1 MSNKTSNAGQN
12 LLDLAYDKLEEL
24 IVTCELKPGSHLR
37 IQDLQTMTGFNRMP
51 VYQATTRL
59 AADTLM
65 IIHPRQ
71 GVQISPIDL
80 SRASL
85 LLDLRRD
92 LERFVISLASQRASD
107 AQRSQ
112 FRHIANLLKTS
123 ESLTISEFNAYDSK
137 IDQMVLSACGE
148 PFLQY
153 TLRPLHTIFRRI
165 GWVYHSYTAGGESL
179 DSTVEGHIAVL
190 DAILSG
196 KPEQAALA
204 SDKLIDFVKDMLPV
218 LSDELPPS
226 VFDVR
231 MEFKQP

>member
-1 MSNKTSNAGQN
+1 MSSTPSNTGQN
-12 LLDLAYDKLEEL
+12 LLELAYDKLEEL

-59 AADTLM
+59 SADTLM

-71 GVQISPIDL
+71 GIQISPIDL
-80 SRASL
+80 SRAAL
-85 LLDLRRD
+85 LLNLRRD

-112 FRHIANLLKTS
+112 FRHIANLLNTS
-123 ESLTISEFNAYDSK
+123 DSLTISEFNAYDSK
-137 IDQMVLSACGE
+137 IDQMVLAACGE

-165 GWVYHSYTAGGESL
+165 GWIYHSYTAGGKCL
-179 DSTVEGHIAVL
+179 DSTVEGHVAVL

-196 KPEQAALA
+196 KSEKAALA
-204 SDKLIDFVKDMLPV
+204 SDKLIDFVENMLPI
-218 LSDELPPS
+218 LDKELPPS